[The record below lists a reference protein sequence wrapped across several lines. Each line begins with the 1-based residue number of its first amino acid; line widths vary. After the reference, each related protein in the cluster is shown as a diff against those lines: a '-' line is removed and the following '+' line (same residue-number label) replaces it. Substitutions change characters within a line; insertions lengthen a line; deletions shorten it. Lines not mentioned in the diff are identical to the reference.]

1 MSGSRADNLADMTQ
15 VPPSTPPATPPPDT
29 GPTPPTA
36 PVCYRHPKRET
47 YLRCSRCDRPICTD
61 CMHEAA
67 VGHHCPECVAEAR
80 RTVRPGRTNFGG
92 TAIGQHGY
100 VTKALIGINVAVMV
114 VSIALSGGRGMFGG
128 GLGGLLGG
136 STPLT
141 DKGAVLGLDQY
152 VNTATGARFGVP
164 AGVADGEIYRL
175 LTSMFLHYGLL
186 HLAVNM
192 WALWV
197 LGRNLEG
204 ALGPVRFGVLYLV
217 SGLGGSVACYVFS
230 PSSAS
235 AGASGALFGLFAA
248 LFILLRRLGRDT
260 SSIIPIL
267 IINLAFSFVPGISLA
282 AHLGGL
288 VTGAIL
294 AVALAYPPQKLRNA
308 VVAGTV
314 AGLLLLMTL
323 VVIVQTVHLNSGF
336 VPPGLQ

>member
-1 MSGSRADNLADMTQ
+1 M
-15 VPPSTPPATPPPDT
+15 
-29 GPTPPTA
+29 

-61 CMHEAA
+61 CMHEAS

-80 RTVRPGRTNFGG
+80 RTVRQGKTTFGG
-92 TAIGQHGY
+92 TSIGQHGY
-100 VTKALIGINVAVMV
+100 VTKALVAINVAVMV
-114 VSIALSGGRGMFGG
+114 ASIASSGGRGMFGG
-128 GLGGLLGG
+128 GLGGFLGG

-141 DKGAVLGLDQY
+141 AQGAVI
-152 VNTATGARFGVP
+152 GAYDYPNGTRIP
-164 AGVADGEIYRL
+164 LGVADGEFYRL
-175 LTSMFLHYGLL
+175 LTSVFIHYGLL
-186 HLAVNM
+186 HLLVNM

-197 LGRNLEG
+197 LGRNLEA

-230 PSSAS
+230 PASAS

-288 VTGAIL
+288 VTGAVL
-294 AVALAYPPQKLRNA
+294 SVALAYPPRQIRNA
-308 VVAGTV
+308 VVAGTT
-314 AGLLLLMTL
+314 AALLLFMALAVYL
-323 VVIVQTVHLNSGF
+323 QTSALSSLPI
-336 VPPGLQ
+336 PPGLQ